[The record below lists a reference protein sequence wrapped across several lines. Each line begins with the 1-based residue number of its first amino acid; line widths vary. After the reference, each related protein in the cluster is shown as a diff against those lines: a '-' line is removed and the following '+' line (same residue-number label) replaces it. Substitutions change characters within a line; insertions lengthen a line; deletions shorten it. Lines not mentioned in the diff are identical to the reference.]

1 MLRARGHQQAAQL
14 LNDIPFELHEGTNGF
29 GDEFSVLY
37 WSAPFDRYIE
47 AAEWK
52 DNPAY
57 RSAFEQIAKT
67 VTEVASTY
75 IRFVAVEL
83 NTDEGPAAVESPN
96 LQITNDVVER
106 ALQDAERLLS
116 TSGATSGIDRVH
128 TALHGYLRAAC
139 DKSSIAHGP
148 DPSIT
153 EFFKLL
159 RQHHPAFSHLGAQAV
174 ETQRVVMA
182 FATVVDA
189 LNPVRNRGSMAHARI
204 LRTSRQLSYSLVLN
218 KLRGGSR
225 RLLTS
230 TSRETAQNTNQQPTP

>member
-1 MLRARGHQQAAQL
+1 MRDRRRARYTADRGIATLITLYHGGGAQDVELVGDATPNDKWGKLREIASRMLRARGHQQAAQL

-57 RSAFEQIAKT
+57 RSAFEQTAKT

-106 ALQDAERLLS
+106 ATARRR
-116 TSGATSGIDRVH
+116 ATSKHQWRYERH
-128 TALHGYLRAAC
+128 
-139 DKSSIAHGP
+139 
-148 DPSIT
+148 
-153 EFFKLL
+153 
-159 RQHHPAFSHLGAQAV
+159 
-174 ETQRVVMA
+174 
-182 FATVVDA
+182 
-189 LNPVRNRGSMAHARI
+189 
-204 LRTSRQLSYSLVLN
+204 
-218 KLRGGSR
+218 
-225 RLLTS
+225 
-230 TSRETAQNTNQQPTP
+230 

>member
-189 LNPVRNRGSMAHARI
+189 LNPVRNRGSMAHANATLLDEPEAMLVI
-204 LRTSRQLSYSLVLN
+204 NAVRTLLHYLN
-218 KLRGGSR
+218 AKIG
-225 RLLTS
+225 
-230 TSRETAQNTNQQPTP
+230 

>member
-1 MLRARGHQQAAQL
+1 VGQAA
-14 LNDIPFELHEGTNGF
+14 
-29 GDEFSVLY
+29 GD
-37 WSAPFDRYIE
+37 
-47 AAEWK
+47 
-52 DNPAY
+52 
-57 RSAFEQIAKT
+57 
-67 VTEVASTY
+67 
-75 IRFVAVEL
+75 RFADAVEL